1 MEKLLFEIGT
11 EEIPAKFMP
20 GILKQLQELAAGKM
34 QELRIPFEN
43 ITVYGTPRRMTFI
56 AAGVA
61 ETQADST
68 IEAKGPSVKI
78 AFVSGAPSKAAIG
91 FARGQGIDVKD
102 LEVRGEYVYAVKH
115 LAGQPV
121 ADLLPGLLLDILES
135 LSFPK
140 NMRWAD
146 YDFRFVRPI
155 RWLVAL
161 FGEKVIPVEITGV
174 KSGRYSMG
182 HRFMQQSM
190 KEAVETKGLLSA
202 AINKVG
208 NVVHSAVMGMQG
220 AVEIPNADAY
230 VQALADNFVMVDQ
243 DARRELIRQQVTEL
257 AAAEGGIAEID
268 EDLLEEVNYLV
279 EYPTALCGKFEE
291 KFLSLPK
298 EAIITPMR
306 EHQRYFPVVDEEGRL
321 LNKFITVR
329 NGGKE
334 FLDVVAH
341 GNERVLRAR
350 LSDAEF
356 FFNEDRKKPLI
367 DRQDGL
373 TKIVFQEGL
382 GNLADKT
389 ERLLKLGRVFGEE
402 CGLHEEA
409 AVVLERATE
418 LAKTDLTTGMVT
430 EFTELQGVMG
440 KEYALLDGESPEV
453 AEAIFEQYLPRFAGD
468 VLPQTE
474 AGKVLSII
482 DKVDNIVAT
491 FSRGLIPTGSQD
503 PYALRRQTIGIL
515 NILLGSEWN
524 ISLRPIFKASMELLN
539 VATDK
544 QEELLNALLGEQLAW
559 ALEDRME
566 ISHQLQILRDSQG
579 GKYTPFI
586 SSEVNKTLKLKLESS
601 TSLQS
606 IIRNLT
612 GGNTTNIFNQFNQ
625 QNNLNTENTISIEEA
640 RTIVL
645 ESQKV
650 LTKTEEAKLLEDKYD
665 INSLPE
671 VVATKQEGVDTSKEG
686 LNLNK
691 KELNQITDN
700 YKAAMELSSKEHH
713 ELRREIEMRID
724 TDSYDPEMD
733 RYLEDDEIL
742 ESEEDTSLAASF
754 LNKRK

>member
-91 FARGQGIDVKD
+91 FARGQGVDVNE

-121 ADLLPGLLLDILES
+121 ADLLPALLLDILES

-161 FGEKVIPVEITGV
+161 FGDKVVPVEITGV

-190 KEAVETKGLLSA
+190 KEAVENKGLLSA
-202 AINKVG
+202 ALNKVG

-230 VQALADNFVMVDQ
+230 VQVLADNFVLVDQ

-306 EHQRYFPVVDEEGRL
+306 EHQRYFPVVDAEGRL

-356 FFNEDRKKPLI
+356 FFNEDSKIKLE
-367 DRQDGL
+367 DRL
-373 TKIVFQEGL
+373 EKLKTVSFQEGL
-382 GNLADKT
+382 GNMYDKS
-389 ERLLKLGRVFGEE
+389 ERLTKLAEMVKFAINVKVDDANLKRTAL
-402 CGLHEEA
+402 
-409 AVVLERATE
+409 
-418 LAKTDLTTGMVT
+418 LAKTDLVAGMVV

-440 KEYALLDGESPEV
+440 REYAKLDGEPAEV
-453 AEAIFEQYLPRFAGD
+453 AAGIYEHYLPRFAGD
-468 VLPQTE
+468 ELPQGTI
-474 AGKVLSII
+474 GRIVGIS
-482 DKVDNIVAT
+482 DKLDNIVAT
-491 FSRGLIPTGSQD
+491 FSRGLAPTGSQD
-503 PYALRRQTIGIL
+503 PYALRRQALGIINILISSNYHLPLIKILAGALYLL
-515 NILLGSEWN
+515 NI
-524 ISLRPIFKASMELLN
+524 K
-539 VATDK
+539 
-544 QEELLNALLGEQLAW
+544 
-559 ALEDRME
+559 
-566 ISHQLQILRDSQG
+566 
-579 GKYTPFI
+579 
-586 SSEVNKTLKLKLESS
+586 
-601 TSLQS
+601 
-606 IIRNLT
+606 
-612 GGNTTNIFNQFNQ
+612 
-625 QNNLNTENTISIEEA
+625 
-640 RTIVL
+640 
-645 ESQKV
+645 
-650 LTKTEEAKLLEDKYD
+650 
-665 INSLPE
+665 PE
-671 VVATKQEGVDTSKEG
+671 DTSKLIPQILEFFKLRLKNLMIEQG
-686 LNLNK
+686 IRYDVVDAVFADERNDDLVDIYARCQALNAYVALPEAEAVIQASIRVCNLCKKIDTEVAISSALFADPAEQELHDVLIRLNK
-691 KELNQITDN
+691 ELIPDIVTYNYAAALKLAEQVVEPVNKFFDSVMVMDENVAVKNNRLALLEQAKEVTNAVGD
-700 YKAAMELSSKEHH
+700 LSCIV
-713 ELRREIEMRID
+713 L
-724 TDSYDPEMD
+724 
-733 RYLEDDEIL
+733 
-742 ESEEDTSLAASF
+742 
-754 LNKRK
+754 

>member
-1 MEKLLFEIGT
+1 MKKLLFEIGT

-91 FARGQGIDVKD
+91 FARGQGVDVNE

-121 ADLLPGLLLDILES
+121 ADLLPALLLDILES

-161 FGEKVIPVEITGV
+161 FGDKVVPVEITGV

-190 KEAVETKGLLSA
+190 KEAVENKGLLSA
-202 AINKVG
+202 ALNKVG

-230 VQALADNFVMVDQ
+230 VQALADNFVLVDQ

-306 EHQRYFPVVDEEGRL
+306 EHQRYFPVVDAEGRL

-356 FFNEDRKKPLI
+356 FFNEDRKIKLE
-367 DRQDGL
+367 DRL
-373 TKIVFQEGL
+373 EKLKTVSFQEGL
-382 GNLADKT
+382 GNMYDKS
-389 ERLLKLGRVFGEE
+389 ERLTKLAEMVKFAINVKVDDANLKRTAL
-402 CGLHEEA
+402 
-409 AVVLERATE
+409 
-418 LAKTDLTTGMVT
+418 LAKTDLVAGMVV

-440 KEYALLDGESPEV
+440 REYAKLDGEPAEV
-453 AEAIFEQYLPRFAGD
+453 AAGIYEHYLPRFAGD
-468 VLPQTE
+468 ELPQGTI
-474 AGKVLSII
+474 GRIVGIS
-482 DKVDNIVAT
+482 DKLDNIVAT
-491 FSRGLIPTGSQD
+491 FSRGLAPTGSQD
-503 PYALRRQTIGIL
+503 PYALRRQALGIINILISSNYHLPLIKILAGALYLL
-515 NILLGSEWN
+515 NIKPEDTGKLIPQILEFFKLRLKNLMIEQGIRYDVVDAVFADERNDDLVDIYARCQALNAYVALPEAEAVIQASIRVCNLCKKIDTEVA
-524 ISLRPIFKASMELLN
+524 ISSALFADPAEQELHDVLIRLNKELIPDIVTYNYAAALKLAEQVVEPVNKFFDSVMVMDEN
-539 VATDK
+539 VAVK
-544 QEELLNALLGEQLAW
+544 NNRLALLEQA
-559 ALEDRME
+559 
-566 ISHQLQILRDSQG
+566 
-579 GKYTPFI
+579 K
-586 SSEVNKTLKLKLESS
+586 EV
-601 TSLQS
+601 
-606 IIRNLT
+606 
-612 GGNTTNIFNQFNQ
+612 TNAVGD
-625 QNNLNTENTISIEEA
+625 LSC
-640 RTIVL
+640 IVL
-645 ESQKV
+645 
-650 LTKTEEAKLLEDKYD
+650 
-665 INSLPE
+665 
-671 VVATKQEGVDTSKEG
+671 
-686 LNLNK
+686 
-691 KELNQITDN
+691 
-700 YKAAMELSSKEHH
+700 
-713 ELRREIEMRID
+713 
-724 TDSYDPEMD
+724 
-733 RYLEDDEIL
+733 
-742 ESEEDTSLAASF
+742 
-754 LNKRK
+754 